1 MVSIF
6 SSLNRSSFKFIKLL
20 NLYEAEVHDET
31 WWRARFEMYGFVYSP
46 ELTQKVKELLAKKE
60 KNDKIDF
67 PVQIRDKIITK
78 YNAQH
83 VWFHMMVSLEYF

>member
-46 ELTQKVKELLAKKE
+46 ELTQKVKELAKQE
-60 KNDKIDF
+60 NNDKIDF
-67 PVQIRDKIITK
+67 PVQTGGDKIRK

-83 VWFHMMVSLEYF
+83 VWTHMMVSLESF